1 LRGLEQLPRTG
12 PPEVR
17 VFDGGT
23 SGVELVRSA
32 GHGGAPRSWP
42 SHTSGE
48 SMNSDPQL
56 RNLTDSE
63 LGFARRIEEVLQAAK
78 VIYERLDIEVS
89 PPLESHVQFELDTSA
104 NLSLRVT
111 LTVHGDLFVINANE
125 ADARI
130 QSTGYT
136 SGMEAAWLEDS
147 SDMLEYLITHDL
159 RIRTRRRL
167 LGRRAGAIYFQSISG
182 KGVWA
187 GDLFA
192 RWWGKERKY
201 SNWLQKRVD

>member
-1 LRGLEQLPRTG
+1 
-12 PPEVR
+12 
-17 VFDGGT
+17 
-23 SGVELVRSA
+23 
-32 GHGGAPRSWP
+32 
-42 SHTSGE
+42 
-48 SMNSDPQL
+48 MNIDPQL
-56 RNLTDSE
+56 HHLTDHE
-63 LGFARRIEEVLQAAK
+63 LGFARRIEEVLQAAN

-89 PPLESHVQFELDTSA
+89 PPLESHVEFELGTSA

-125 ADARI
+125 ADVRI
-130 QSTGYT
+130 ESTGYT

-159 RIRTRRRL
+159 RIRIRRGL
-167 LGRRAGAIYFQSISG
+167 LGRRAGAIYFESISG
-182 KGVWA
+182 KGAWA

-201 SNWLQKRVD
+201 SNWLQTRMD

>member
-1 LRGLEQLPRTG
+1 
-12 PPEVR
+12 
-17 VFDGGT
+17 
-23 SGVELVRSA
+23 
-32 GHGGAPRSWP
+32 
-42 SHTSGE
+42 
-48 SMNSDPQL
+48 MNSDPQL

-167 LGRRAGAIYFQSISG
+167 LGRRAGAIYFESISG

-192 RWWGKERKY
+192 CWWGKERKY